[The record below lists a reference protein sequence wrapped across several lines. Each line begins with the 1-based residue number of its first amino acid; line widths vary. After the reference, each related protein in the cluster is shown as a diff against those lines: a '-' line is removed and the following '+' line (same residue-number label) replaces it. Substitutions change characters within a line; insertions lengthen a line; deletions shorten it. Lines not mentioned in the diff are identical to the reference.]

1 MRVAYISRIVGDRS
15 VFLEVD
21 APGME
26 HLIKPGDSMSLD
38 DVYCRH
44 ILEGR
49 LPELIPDT
57 SAEPI
62 AMAMPITAAVP
73 IGAHVSVP
81 IRDRDGQVLGMFCC
95 LSPEPNQSLNARD
108 LQVARILADIVAQQM
123 IRVVD
128 QTRRVDA
135 LAASTRRVLAEKAFS
150 IVYQPIWDF
159 HTLQP
164 VGVEALCRFTEEPY
178 RSPDQWFA
186 EAFEAGLGVDLELAA
201 IEASLGALSVLPEPI
216 YVSVNASPQTILSG
230 RLMSVLDG
238 APLGRVALEVT
249 EHAEVDDYGELAAAL
264 QPLREA
270 GVRLSIDDAG
280 AGFSSLQHILQ
291 LKPDRI
297 KLDMSLTRSIDSDP
311 ARRALASALVFFV
324 REMGSKLI
332 AEGIE
337 RQEELDVLRMLGVH
351 KGQGYLLARPSD
363 LETVRGLIGKP
374 PQRLIA

>member
-15 VFLEVD
+15 IFLEVD

-95 LSPEPNQSLNARD
+95 LSPEPNQSLNPRD

-238 APLGRVALEVT
+238 APLARVALEVT

-264 QPLREA
+264 QPLRKA

-374 PQRLIA
+374 PQCLIA